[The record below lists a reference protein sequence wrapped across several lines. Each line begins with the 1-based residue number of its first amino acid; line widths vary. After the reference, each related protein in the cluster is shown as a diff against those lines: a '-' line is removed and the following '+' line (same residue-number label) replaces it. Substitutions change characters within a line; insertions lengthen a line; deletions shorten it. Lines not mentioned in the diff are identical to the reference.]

1 MVLACGLMISLR
13 IKCTTKLFYKVF
25 CCVNFLRNRYCKY
38 LFMNKFVGTV
48 NAKHGIFNFC
58 HFDEFIG
65 LAIREYGEYSELE
78 LNTILKFIKEG
89 DTVFDI
95 GANIGCFTV
104 PIAKKVGLKGEVHSF
119 EPQPFINK
127 LLQKNTQLNNTYN
140 VKINK
145 QGLGLKEQIFELEDI
160 DYSSTGNFGG
170 VGLITDNSSF
180 TNLKSKRKHK
190 INVVKLD
197 KFLHLNKCN
206 FLKLDAENMDLDV
219 LRGGKKFLKKFR
231 PILWVENQKIY
242 PNQINK
248 FLLDNDYIP
257 FWVSTM
263 FYNPDNYFVND
274 NNYYKNLATFNT
286 LAIPYENK
294 FLIDD
299 KEWFN
304 EILDEYTQPLN
315 VLTNL

>member
-1 MVLACGLMISLR
+1 
-13 IKCTTKLFYKVF
+13 
-25 CCVNFLRNRYCKY
+25 
-38 LFMNKFVGTV
+38 MNSFVGTV

-65 LAIREYGEYSELE
+65 LAVREYGEYSELE
-78 LNTILKFIKEG
+78 LDIILNFINEG
-89 DTVFDI
+89 DTVFDV

-104 PIAKKVGLKGEVHSF
+104 PMAKKVGLKGRVYSF

-127 LLQKNTQLNNTYN
+127 LLQENIQSNNIDN
-140 VKINK
+140 VNIMKR
-145 QGLGLKEQIFELEDI
+145 GLGFKKEIFELEDI
-160 DYSSTGNFGG
+160 DYSLTGNFGG
-170 VGLITDNSSF
+170 VGLTNDNSSF
-180 TNLKSKRKHK
+180 TKIKSKRKHK
-190 INVVKLD
+190 IKVVKLD
-197 KFLHLNKCN
+197 EFLYLRKCN
-206 FLKLDAENMDLDV
+206 FLKLDAEDMDLDV
-219 LRGGKKFLKKFR
+219 LRGGKNFLKKYR

-286 LAIPYENK
+286 LAIPNEKK